1 MSAIAAGVAHA
12 LAGCLLATAVVFAY
26 FRIDDLIFDLLF
38 WVAWFRRWNI
48 RRQYKPF
55 IATDLYGKPQ
65 QRIAIF
71 VPCWHEWD
79 VVDKMVDFAIRNIDY
94 DRYDILVG
102 VYPNDQATI
111 DRVRG
116 ASRRFARIHAVVN
129 DTPGPTTK
137 AQNLNSIYRAMRP
150 IEGDDPFDIVVLHDV
165 EDVIHP
171 LSLRL
176 FNHLLPKHPMVQI
189 PVFPLERGWSKFV
202 AWTYA
207 DEFCRNHLKDMILR
221 ESLQSFVPSAGVG
234 TAFARSALATVAESD
249 TDLFPE
255 GALTE
260 DYQMALRLH
269 ERGLRTIFVN
279 KRLSPE
285 GRGKAAT
292 AAAYVATREYFP
304 DRFDTAVRQKARWVA
319 GICLQ
324 SWSEIGWRGNAAT
337 RYTLYRDR
345 KGIAANV
352 AALFGWIFVALA
364 GAMYLWHAFEPSV
377 AVPRMGNDPFT
388 RYVLA
393 FVLLGTLYELVQ
405 TACFVAWVYGPLLGI
420 LSILRAPLAA
430 IVNGVASLRAIS
442 LFAGARLRKQNMEW
456 SKTEHRFPT
465 DAALSEFRR
474 QLGTLLVERGQLT
487 QSALE
492 RGLEAQRENGG
503 RLGDILVRQGSIDE
517 VELAAA
523 LAAQGGYDVI
533 DGSAVRLDPA
543 IAPPGAQGTLR
554 DLRAVPLERI
564 GSRVLVAVDR
574 SLDDAGLTELCDAL
588 GTEVVVRVAPRSAI
602 DRALFPDRARDAQQV
617 QAENLL

>member
-1 MSAIAAGVAHA
+1 VNVADAASLPIATG
-12 LAGCLLATAVVFAY
+12 LAWCLFATAIVFAY
-26 FRIDDLIFDLLF
+26 FRIDDLLFDLLF
-38 WVAWFRRWNI
+38 WYAWFKRWNI

-55 IATDLYGKPQ
+55 TAADLYKKPQ

-71 VPCWHEWD
+71 VPCWHEWE
-79 VVDKMVDFAIRNIDY
+79 VVDKMVDFAVRNIDY

-111 DRVRG
+111 ERVRG
-116 ASRRFARIHAVVN
+116 ASRRFARVHAIVN

-137 AQNLNSIYRAMRP
+137 AQNLNSIYREMKR
-150 IEGDDPFDIVVLHDV
+150 IEGDDPFEIVVLHDV

-176 FNHLLPKHPMVQI
+176 YNHLLPQKPMVQI
-189 PVFPLERGWSKFV
+189 PVFPLERGWTKFV

-234 TAFARSALATVAESD
+234 TAFARSALAAVAESD

-285 GRGKAAT
+285 GLGKAAT

-352 AALFGWIFVALA
+352 AALFGWIFLTLA
-364 GAMYLWHAFEPSV
+364 GAMYLWHFFDSAV
-377 AVPRMGNDPFT
+377 AVPQMGNDPFT
-388 RYVLA
+388 RVVLM
-393 FVLLGTLYELVQ
+393 FVLLGTLFELVQ
-405 TACFVAWVYGPLLGI
+405 TACFVAWVYGPLLGV
-420 LSILRAPLAA
+420 LSIVRAPLAA
-430 IVNGVASLRAIS
+430 IINGVASLRAIQ
-442 LFAGARLRKQNMEW
+442 LFVRARLRKQNMEW
-456 SKTEHRFPT
+456 AKTQHSFPT
-465 DAALSEFRR
+465 DSALSEFRR
-474 QLGTLLVERGQLT
+474 QLGSLLVERGHLT
-487 QSALE
+487 EGALE
-492 RGLEAQRENGG
+492 RGLETQREDGG

-517 VELAAA
+517 HELAGA
-523 LAAQGGYDVI
+523 LAAQGGYDLI
-533 DGSAVRLDPA
+533 DASLVRLDA
-543 IAPPGAQGTLR
+543 ALAPPDAGERLR
-554 DLRAVPLERI
+554 RLRAVPIERVNR
-564 GSRVLVAVDR
+564 RVLVAVDR
-574 SLDDAGLTELCDAL
+574 ALNDEELSELCDAL
-588 GTEVVVRVAPRSAI
+588 GAEVVVRVAPRSAI
-602 DRALFPDRARDAQQV
+602 DRALFPDGARDAQQV
-617 QAENLL
+617 ES